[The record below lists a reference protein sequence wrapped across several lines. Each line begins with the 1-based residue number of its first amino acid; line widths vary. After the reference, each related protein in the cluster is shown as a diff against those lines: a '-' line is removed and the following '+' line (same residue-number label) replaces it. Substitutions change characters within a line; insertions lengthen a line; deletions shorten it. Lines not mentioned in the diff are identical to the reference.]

1 MRDLNTTLNILLI
14 ILIIVFYYRVE
25 KEIQYKKEL
34 ISLTKQTIEL
44 TKELIGNK

>member
-1 MRDLNTTLNILLI
+1 VRVLNATLNVSLI

-34 ISLTKQTIEL
+34 ISLTKQSIDL